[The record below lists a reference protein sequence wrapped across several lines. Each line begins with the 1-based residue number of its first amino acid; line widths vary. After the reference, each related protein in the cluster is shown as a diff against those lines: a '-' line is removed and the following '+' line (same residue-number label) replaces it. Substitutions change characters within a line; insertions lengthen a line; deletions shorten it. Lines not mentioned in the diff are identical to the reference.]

1 MERGDCAQNQTKVV
15 LISSSDYIV
24 PLQGGHVGGGAVWAL
39 STYRALQEMGYT
51 VLFASTVEAAS
62 RIYPVFDTLVKMVI
76 ANPGQAWGCF
86 STRCRRSER
95 NPSGIPPWKMFTSYF
110 RQHSNNPLGSKWT
123 LNPEDHG
130 GKNTYLGYSIE
141 GQCSKHAFVPHA
153 QRKRQ
158 VYILTRFLKFF
169 LPEVT
174 AWPPRYFD
182 DAANATGISFVMAAT
197 DLPDVPRPGPADL
210 STSIQNLGG
219 DAMQTESFY
228 DLLSHSIALVGI
240 GKPTLSPTA
249 YDALC
254 LGVPF
259 INPITAWDK
268 QDPQNREHW
277 KTQHDALRTLSAPYV
292 YHVFRG
298 DREGFVN
305 AIRAAAA
312 NPIQSYVLDR
322 MKMASVKDRLGRILA
337 HDWKTEAAGLLKRR
351 QEGLDKGDVFML

>member
-1 MERGDCAQNQTKVV
+1 MRLISFLTRKTQRSTRLIAGTLSIITLFIVTTVQRRHGELSSSLGSSVSRFRIRPLSASLTHSELLAARADFERVAAAVYPVDQSHYTWIADSRRAAQSLFRCMERGDCVQNQTKGLLSPGIAVV

-95 NPSGIPPWKMFTSYF
+95 NPNGIPPWKIFTSYF
-110 RQHSNNPLGSKWT
+110 RQHSNNPLGPKWT

-130 GKNTYLGYSIE
+130 GENTYLGYSIE
-141 GQCSKHAFVPHA
+141 AQCSKHAFVPHA

-158 VYILTRFLKFF
+158 AYILTRFLKFF
-169 LPEVT
+169 LPEAT

-182 DAANATGISFVMAAT
+182 DAANATGVSFVMAAK
-197 DLPDVPRPGPADL
+197 DLPDAPRLGPADL

-219 DAMQTESFY
+219 DAMQTETFY
-228 DLLSHSIALVGI
+228 DLLSHSVALVGI
-240 GKPTLSPTA
+240 G
-249 YDALC
+249 
-254 LGVPF
+254 
-259 INPITAWDK
+259 NPA
-268 QDPQNREHW
+268 
-277 KTQHDALRTLSAPYV
+277 
-292 YHVFRG
+292 
-298 DREGFVN
+298 
-305 AIRAAAA
+305 
-312 NPIQSYVLDR
+312 
-322 MKMASVKDRLGRILA
+322 
-337 HDWKTEAAGLLKRR
+337 
-351 QEGLDKGDVFML
+351 